1 MSDSEEITRTHQS
14 RSRRDP
20 QFLAILDKAFRI
32 LSAYTVSDVW
42 LGSTEISIRADL
54 PKPTASRLAQSLA
67 ALGYLHYSSR
77 RRKYRLGLG
86 VLSLGY
92 GARSE
97 LTINEIARPYLQ
109 RIADEFGVHASLVGY
124 SQTDV
129 MHLDVCHSS
138 NTLMTLRLE
147 PGSRIP
153 LAGTATGHALLAAL
167 DEKERAYL
175 MKELERRHSKHW
187 TELRRGIEADIEH
200 VERIGYTRS
209 EGGWHTD
216 INGVACPLRL
226 GPGDPVRAISCGAP
240 ARHLPR
246 RKMDVIGRRLL
257 EVARDIAREIQR
269 AEGRTDERETAG
281 HHAGRHSG

>member
-1 MSDSEEITRTHQS
+1 MSNSEEITTADRNKG
-14 RSRRDP
+14 RDP

-32 LSAYTVSDVW
+32 LSAYTVSDIW
-42 LGSTEISIRADL
+42 LGSTEIGIRADI

-67 ALGYLHYSSR
+67 ALGYLHYSPR
-77 RRKYRLGLG
+77 RRKYRLGMG

-97 LTINEIARPYLQ
+97 LTINEVARPHLQ
-109 RIADEFGVHASLVGY
+109 TIADEFGVHASLAGY

-129 MHLDVCHSS
+129 VHLDVCHSS

-167 DEKERAYL
+167 DGTERAHV
-175 MKELERRHSKHW
+175 MKELERRHHKHW
-187 TELRRGIEADIEH
+187 AKLFRGIEAGIKQVEH
-200 VERIGYTRS
+200 VGYTVS

-226 GPGDPVRAISCGAP
+226 GPGDPARVIACGAP

-246 RKMDVIGRRLL
+246 RKMDLIGHRLL
-257 EVARDIAREIQR
+257 EAARSIAREIQQ
-269 AEGRTDERETAG
+269 AEGQPRRGTPD
-281 HHAGRHSG
+281 H